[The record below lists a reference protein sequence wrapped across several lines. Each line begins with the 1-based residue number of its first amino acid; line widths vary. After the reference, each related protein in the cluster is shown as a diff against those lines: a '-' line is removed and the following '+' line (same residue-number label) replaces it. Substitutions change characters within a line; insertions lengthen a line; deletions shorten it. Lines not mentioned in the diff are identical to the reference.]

1 MYRLL
6 FLILAV
12 IISGYSSLAQV
23 TTPPPAVADTGGV
36 KIIEIINADKQ
47 GYKKVDSVTDMQF
60 LVGNV
65 HLKQDNTIFY
75 CDSAVYNKNLQI
87 IEAFGNVHINDN
99 DSVHTYSQYLLYHV
113 DTKIANLKKKVRLT
127 DGKSNLFS
135 EEVQYDVNQK
145 IGEYHTGGRLENKGS
160 ILTSKEAIYYA
171 DLKDVYFKTNVDLK
185 DPKYKLKTDSLL
197 YNTET
202 EIATF
207 IAQTYIEDSAKRKI
221 RTKEGY
227 YDLKNRRANFTSRT
241 SIDDGPVRIVADNMK
256 NNDSTG
262 ENILEGN
269 VIYVDTAQGVSILA
283 GRILSNN
290 KQGNFLATRHPLMII
305 KQENDST
312 FITADTLFS
321 GRLSK
326 LQLGGDSMTFTDTL
340 KGKIVLDTST
350 NKDDSTDR
358 FFRAYRNVRIFSDSL
373 QAVCDSLF
381 YSGRDSIFQLF
392 QEPILWASENQ
403 VTGDT
408 IYLYTRNKKA
418 EKLYVF
424 ENGLLISKA
433 RENMYNQI
441 RGNRLNGYFI
451 DGVIDYMRARGSAES
466 IYYIEDDD
474 SALIGVNKASGDI
487 IDMRFAA
494 KELNRVVFINEVKG
508 TMYPINQFPEAEKLL
523 RNFKWHDGRRP
534 KTKFEL
540 FGD

>member
-1 MYRLL
+1 LM
-6 FLILAV
+6 I
-12 IISGYSSLAQV
+12 
-23 TTPPPAVADTGGV
+23 
-36 KIIEIINADKQ
+36 
-47 GYKKVDSVTDMQF
+47 
-60 LVGNV
+60 
-65 HLKQDNTIFY
+65 LKQD
-75 CDSAVYNKNLQI
+75 
-87 IEAFGNVHINDN
+87 
-99 DSVHTYSQYLLYHV
+99 
-113 DTKIANLKKKVRLT
+113 R
-127 DGKSNLFS
+127 
-135 EEVQYDVNQK
+135 
-145 IGEYHTGGRLENKGS
+145 
-160 ILTSKEAIYYA
+160 
-171 DLKDVYFKTNVDLK
+171 
-185 DPKYKLKTDSLL
+185 
-197 YNTET
+197 
-202 EIATF
+202 
-207 IAQTYIEDSAKRKI
+207 
-221 RTKEGY
+221 
-227 YDLKNRRANFTSRT
+227 
-241 SIDDGPVRIVADNMK
+241 
-256 NNDSTG
+256 
-262 ENILEGN
+262 
-269 VIYVDTAQGVSILA
+269 
-283 GRILSNN
+283 
-290 KQGNFLATRHPLMII
+290 
-305 KQENDST
+305 DST
-312 FITADTLFS
+312 FIAADTLFS
-321 GRLSK
+321 GRLSN
-326 LQLGGDSMTFTDTL
+326 LQFGRDSKALTDTL

-350 NKDDSTDR
+350 NKNDSTDR

-392 QEPILWASENQ
+392 QQPILWSSENQ

-418 EKLYVF
+418 ERLYVF

-523 RNFKWHDGRRP
+523 RNFQWHDARRP